1 LKFLAR
7 AEPRGRWYCGCVDD
21 VARLSTASIFGGVA
35 PPHCIALPHGEN
47 WTNPEF
53 DDLNRVRLT

>member
-1 LKFLAR
+1 L
-7 AEPRGRWYCGCVDD
+7 
-21 VARLSTASIFGGVA
+21 TASIFDGVA

-47 WTNPEF
+47 WTEREF